1 MLRNLARAQNPET
14 LVAILTKRRKMT
26 NQQNFTF
33 IKTDRKLIKLS
44 FDDILFVKGLG
55 NYVEIFVKNN
65 KKYVY
70 YKTLKDLIDKLPDE
84 FMRVHNSNIVNL
96 KNVEYIEDNHLI
108 IGEHKITIA
117 KSYKDCLL
125 NSIDKL
131 LL

>member
-1 MLRNLARAQNPET
+1 
-14 LVAILTKRRKMT
+14 MT
-26 NQQNFTF
+26 NKQDFTF
-33 IKTDRKLIKLS
+33 IKTDRKLIKLN
-44 FDDILFVKGLG
+44 FDDILFIKGLG
-55 NYVEIFVKNN
+55 NYVEIFVRSN

-70 YKTLKDLIDKLPDE
+70 YKTLKDLIEKLPDE
-84 FMRVHNSNIVNL
+84 FMRVHNSNIVNM
-96 KNVEYIEDNHLI
+96 KNVDYVEDNHLV

>member
-1 MLRNLARAQNPET
+1 M
-14 LVAILTKRRKMT
+14 I

-33 IKTDRKLIKLS
+33 IKTDKKLIKLN
-44 FDDILFVKGLG
+44 FDDILFIKGLG
-55 NYVEIFVKNN
+55 NYVEIFVRNS
-65 KKYVY
+65 KKYIY

-125 NSIDKL
+125 SSIDKL

>member
-1 MLRNLARAQNPET
+1 
-14 LVAILTKRRKMT
+14 MT

-33 IKTDRKLIKLS
+33 IKSDKKLIKLS
-44 FDDILFVKGLG
+44 FDDILFVKGFG

>member
-1 MLRNLARAQNPET
+1 MKKWEGYNLPT
-14 LVAILTKRRKMT
+14 
-26 NQQNFTF
+26 
-33 IKTDRKLIKLS
+33 
-44 FDDILFVKGLG
+44 
-55 NYVEIFVKNN
+55 FVKNN